1 MSGNKL
7 KPAID
12 MVLFLLGS
20 HCSKNHVLYHLLEL
34 HVPFKNSNSFEPV
47 WKAFLYK
54 MKAKWKAF

>member
-1 MSGNKL
+1 
-7 KPAID
+7 